1 MAQASESAS
10 AMEVDVVN
18 APPAFGVRDDK
29 QQLQLPWVEK
39 YRPKRYALSSA
50 LFYFFLYVLLPFICG
65 LL

>member
-39 YRPKRYALSSA
+39 YRPKRYALVLLCSL
-50 LFYFFLYVLLPFICG
+50 LFVLLPFICG